1 MIPAKHLI
9 AVDLGSNSFHLV
21 IAIEQA
27 GCIKIIHSQKQKI
40 FLARGL
46 DANNVLSQEAI
57 DIAIDCLAQFKKSF
71 ATFEKAS
78 VRVVATQTLRCALNG
93 EAFIKAARLVF
104 PYPIE
109 VISGTNEAELIFQGV
124 VHTEPVSGKALVIDI
139 GGASTELVI
148 GENFK
153 PNLAHSIPLGSS
165 LLANQFFSEGHVST
179 QLFDEAQAFARK
191 QLLPIADHFRL
202 LSWRTAFGTSGSIK
216 AITAIIK
223 ELYQEDTITYRRL
236 KQLKQQL
243 IAWQH
248 CDNFSLKNID
258 EHRRPLLAP
267 ALAILISCFEMLCI
281 PNMSYCSAALREGVL
296 YGLSSSRP
304 STNIQQRTIDHLCHL
319 HVCNPS
325 FNKQLIE
332 QLEYCNHLLTQHQQA
347 LDNDAMDLLRWAAHL
362 HEIGININRKK
373 RQQHSQYIVENSDM
387 TGFCKQQQHTLS
399 LLVGLH
405 RGKIDLTEISAM
417 SNASMVIKLIQLL
430 RVAIILTKEQLVLA
444 ALADLSWQGSQL
456 TLHLKPNIAGS
467 DHLISLLEKEQQQTP
482 MMPLSVAIK
491 NH

>member
-1 MIPAKHLI
+1 MMLTKHLI
-9 AVDLGSNSFHLV
+9 AIDLGSNSFHLV

-27 GCIKIIHSQKQKI
+27 GCLKIIHSQKQKV
-40 FLARGL
+40 FLAKGL
-46 DANNVLSQEAI
+46 DANNMLSKQAI
-57 DIAIDCLAQFKKSF
+57 DRAVDCLAQFNKSF
-71 ATFEKAS
+71 TIYNKAS
-78 VRVVATQTLRCALNG
+78 VRVVATHTLRSALNV
-93 EAFIKAARLVF
+93 ESLIKAASQVF

-109 VISGTNEAELIFQGV
+109 IISGISEAELIFQGV
-124 VHTEPVSGKALVIDI
+124 VHTEPVIGKTLVIDI
-139 GGASTELVI
+139 GGGSTELVI

-153 PNLAHSIPLGSS
+153 PNLTHSIHLGSS
-165 LLANQFFSEGHVST
+165 LLCDQFFSVGHVSA
-179 QLFDEAQAFARK
+179 QLFNEAQAFARK

-216 AITAIIK
+216 TITAIIK

-248 CDNFSLKNID
+248 CDNFSLKSID

-281 PNMSYCSAALREGVL
+281 PNMSYCTAALREGVL

-304 STNIQQRTIDHLCHL
+304 STNIQQRTIDQLCHL

-332 QLEYCNHLLTQHQQA
+332 QLEYCNQLLTQHQQTF
-347 LDNDAMDLLRWAAHL
+347 DKDAMNLLQWAAHL

-373 RQQHSQYIVENSDM
+373 RQLHSKYIVENSDM
-387 TGFCKQQQHTLS
+387 DGFCKQQQHTLA
-399 LLVGLH
+399 LLVGSH
-405 RGKIDLTEISAM
+405 RGKIDLNEISETCT
-417 SNASMVIKLIQLL
+417 VFKLIQLL
-430 RVAIILTKEQLVLA
+430 RVAIILTKEQLPL
-444 ALADLSWQGSQL
+444 LTLIDLSWQGSHL
-456 TLHLKPNIAGS
+456 TLRLNPNFTMPNQLHS
-467 DHLISLLEKEQQQTP
+467 FLEKEKQQQAP
-482 MMPLSVAIK
+482 IMQLSI
-491 NH
+491 N